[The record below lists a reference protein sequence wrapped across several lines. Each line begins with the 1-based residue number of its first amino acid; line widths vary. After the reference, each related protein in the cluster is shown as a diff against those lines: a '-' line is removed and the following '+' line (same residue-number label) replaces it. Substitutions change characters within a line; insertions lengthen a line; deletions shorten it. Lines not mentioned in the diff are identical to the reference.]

1 MRQDPR
7 AWNEGYQAG
16 LRGTRLTAQRYPAGT
31 TMNWSWSSGYIEGDA
46 IRLKNRQ
53 RSLDRTAEH

>member
-16 LRGTRLTAQRYPAGT
+16 LRGTCLTAQRYPAGT
-31 TMNWSWSSGYIEGDA
+31 TMRWSWSSGTIEGDA
-46 IRLKNRQ
+46 ARLKNRQ
-53 RSLDRTAEH
+53 RSLDENAES

>member
-16 LRGTRLTAQRYPAGT
+16 LRGTCLTAQRYPAGT
-31 TMNWSWSSGYIEGDA
+31 TESWSWSSGYIEGNA
-46 IRLKNRQ
+46 IRLKIRQ
-53 RSLDRTAEH
+53 QMLDGTNEH